1 MTDDVEQAFRRWI
14 KPGATVALADGVG
27 MPVGLCAALS
37 SVAREVGG
45 VKLILGWCPELP
57 ATLDLDAFVDV
68 RAFMPGRALRD
79 GVASGAV
86 RYVPAYLS
94 QLPSLFATTWRPDLL
109 VMAVRETS
117 NGLRLG
123 SEVSWINVAAQLSV
137 ACIAELNNALPD
149 AAQQHILHGV
159 EVKVVSESV
168 RAPMLVQERGVDSVF
183 AEIGSR
189 VAKYVMP
196 GAAVQFGP
204 GPLGESFLAALDV
217 PVKVDTGIATDSL
230 VDLDARGLL
239 LGDPIATY
247 LAGTEKLYEWANGR
261 ALLDGV
267 ETTHRYGRLD
277 TVDLVAVN
285 GALQIDL
292 IGQVG
297 VDGGDSTQVAGIG
310 GYVDYASAAARSTKG
325 VSIVAVPSTRRG
337 ASTLVER
344 LTVPVSVQRSIVDI
358 VVTERGS
365 ADLRGRS
372 DSERAKL
379 IGSLFEAVG

>member
-159 EVKVVSESV
+159 EVKV
-168 RAPMLVQERGVDSVF
+168 
-183 AEIGSR
+183 
-189 VAKYVMP
+189 
-196 GAAVQFGP
+196 AVQFGP

>member
-1 MTDDVEQAFRRWI
+1 
-14 KPGATVALADGVG
+14 
-27 MPVGLCAALS
+27 
-37 SVAREVGG
+37 
-45 VKLILGWCPELP
+45 
-57 ATLDLDAFVDV
+57 
-68 RAFMPGRALRD
+68 
-79 GVASGAV
+79 
-86 RYVPAYLS
+86 
-94 QLPSLFATTWRPDLL
+94 
-109 VMAVRETS
+109 
-117 NGLRLG
+117 
-123 SEVSWINVAAQLSV
+123 
-137 ACIAELNNALPD
+137 LNNALPD